1 MDGGLEYCAGGGD
14 QNHHQEKEMQ
24 EGKVVIWGGL
34 TNSWEE
40 KQKGKEEEREK
51 ERYTQLNAEFQR
63 IARRERKSYVNNAKK
78 LRKTIEWERIEISS
92 R

>member
-1 MDGGLEYCAGGGD
+1 MDGGLEYYVRGGD

-40 KQKGKEEEREK
+40 KQKAKEKGKNIPNRMQSFREPQAK
-51 ERYTQLNAEFQR
+51 
-63 IARRERKSYVNNAKK
+63 IRKPS
-78 LRKTIEWERIEISS
+78 
-92 R
+92 